1 MVVSPPNCSIC
12 CIFILSRPRPM
23 EIMTTMDAVPTTTP
37 KTVNTVLSF
46 LRHRLLKLI
55 LNKSI

>member
-1 MVVSPPNCSIC
+1 
-12 CIFILSRPRPM
+12 M

-37 KTVNTVLSF
+37 STVSTVLSF